1 MSLLRRLLPQS
12 IVGQITSLVVATTL
26 LGVGLTMIVFVAHLE
41 RESRANPELVAAT
54 QAARIATI
62 VKQAETDSSPKLAE
76 MMRAAQWYGIHA
88 EIIQTSQLAPAPN
101 ADRAASGF
109 LQSISTILKE
119 TWGITSLTDMRYPR
133 AKDALILR
141 ISNDSALVLQNAS
154 PRMLI
159 ELAFVPVLYAVVS
172 IVLLLLFFAIY
183 GVRWII
189 LPLSSVVRAARSF
202 GRSPTEDLALSEAG
216 PIEIAQVVAVLND
229 TAKRIRVLMDERTRM
244 LAAISH
250 DLRTPLTRMRLRAER
265 IGDVKTR
272 DGMLDDIA
280 IISDMLNGTLAYLRD
295 GGRAEPTHLVD
306 LSSLLQTIC
315 ARFSDVGH
323 SVSYEGPARFA
334 FACRAQ
340 ALTRAVTNI
349 VENGVKNGS
358 TVAVALRVLGDD
370 AVQIEVLDDGPGIP
384 VELQDKVFDPFFKGD
399 SARPSS
405 RLGGFGLG
413 LSIARDVIRNHGG
426 EIVLSNRVPTGLS
439 VRMDLKSTSPEHAP
453 QNKAR
458 RTRDVETTLNNSQNT

>member
-1 MSLLRRLLPQS
+1 
-12 IVGQITSLVVATTL
+12 
-26 LGVGLTMIVFVAHLE
+26 
-41 RESRANPELVAAT
+41 
-54 QAARIATI
+54 
-62 VKQAETDSSPKLAE
+62 
-76 MMRAAQWYGIHA
+76 MRAAQWYGIHA
-88 EIIQTSQLAPAPN
+88 EIVQTSQLAPAPN
-101 ADRAASGF
+101 GEGAPSPF
-109 LQSISTILKE
+109 LQSISTTLKD
-119 TWGITSLTDMRYPR
+119 TWGIPSLTGERYPG
-133 AKDALILR
+133 AKDTLILR
-141 ISNDSALVLQNAS
+141 VSNDKALVLQNAS

-159 ELAFVPVLYAVVS
+159 ELAFVPIIYAVVS

-189 LPLSSVVRAARSF
+189 LPLSSVVQAARSF
-202 GRSPTEDLALSEAG
+202 GRSPTEDLMLNEAG
-216 PIEIAQVVAVLND
+216 PREIAQVVAVLND
-229 TAKRIRVLMDERTRM
+229 TAKRIRSLMEERTRM

-265 IGDVKTR
+265 IGEVKTR

-295 GGRAEPTHLVD
+295 GGRAEPGRLVD

-323 SVSYEGPARFA
+323 SVTYDGPGQFA

-370 AVQIEVLDDGPGIP
+370 AVQIEVEDDGPGIP
-384 VELQDKVFDPFFKGD
+384 VELQDKVFDPFFKED

-426 EIVLSNRVPTGLS
+426 EIVLSNRIPNGLS
-439 VRMDLKSTSPEHAP
+439 VRMDLKPACSEHSR
-453 QNKAR
+453 QSKTE

>member
-1 MSLLRRLLPQS
+1 M
-12 IVGQITSLVVATTL
+12 
-26 LGVGLTMIVFVAHLE
+26 E
-41 RESRANPELVAAT
+41 
-54 QAARIATI
+54 
-62 VKQAETDSSPKLAE
+62 
-76 MMRAAQWYGIHA
+76 
-88 EIIQTSQLAPAPN
+88 
-101 ADRAASGF
+101 
-109 LQSISTILKE
+109 
-119 TWGITSLTDMRYPR
+119 
-133 AKDALILR
+133 
-141 ISNDSALVLQNAS
+141 
-154 PRMLI
+154 
-159 ELAFVPVLYAVVS
+159 
-172 IVLLLLFFAIY
+172 
-183 GVRWII
+183 
-189 LPLSSVVRAARSF
+189 
-202 GRSPTEDLALSEAG
+202 
-216 PIEIAQVVAVLND
+216 
-229 TAKRIRVLMDERTRM
+229 ERTRM

-295 GGRAEPTHLVD
+295 GGRAEPVHLVD

-358 TVAVALRVLGDD
+358 TVTVALRGPTGD
-370 AVQIEVLDDGPGIP
+370 AVQIEVSDDGPGIP

-413 LSIARDVIRNHGG
+413 LSIARDVVRNHGG
-426 EIVLSNRVPTGLS
+426 EIVLSNRAPHGLS
-439 VRMDLKSTSPEHAP
+439 VRMDLKSACPEHPP
-453 QNKAR
+453 QSNAQ